1 MHDMDLMIQ
10 AKEEIEKKLNKERI
24 LSTILMIGILVLL
37 VASGFLIFHFFS
49 LREAVQYTV

>member
-1 MHDMDLMIQ
+1 MIE
-10 AKEEIEKKLNKERI
+10 AKKEIEQKLNKERI